1 MARRSPKALRPRCR
15 ETRKSSRPTWV
26 GPRQP
31 EPFGTPGSRPRYMAA
46 LEVEN
51 IHTYYGNIHALNGV
65 SLSVYD
71 GEIVTLIGANG
82 AGKTT
87 TLKTISGIVPPRAGS
102 VRLDG
107 EQIQALEPHKIVRL
121 GVCQAPEGR
130 RIFRRM

>member
-1 MARRSPKALRPRCR
+1 
-15 ETRKSSRPTWV
+15 
-26 GPRQP
+26 
-31 EPFGTPGSRPRYMAA
+31 MAA

-107 EQIQALEPHKIVRL
+107 EQIQALEGGILSFAISDLQPQ
-121 GVCQAPEGR
+121 C
-130 RIFRRM
+130 